1 MISARHFLPRL
12 LLFLLLA
19 AGSLFAGLL
28 FGSVDLSVSAI
39 AHVLLSPADDTTSQI
54 VWQLRL
60 PRVLAAFACG
70 GLLAL
75 AGALLQVLL
84 RNPLADPYILGVSG
98 GAAVGALTAM
108 LLGWGLVLVNLT
120 SLAGALTA
128 IAIVFGLS
136 FRSGNWNLY
145 RLLLTGVVLSAGCA
159 ALTTLILTLAPA
171 SDVKGML
178 FWLMGDVSRA
188 AGAEGLLSAWVTLV
202 IVAAISMIFSGSLN
216 VLSLGQMKAKT
227 LGVAVLPLQ
236 VGIYFGAALATV
248 AALMLAGVI
257 GFVGLI
263 IPHAIRLLG
272 INDYRWLLPLAIL
285 LGGSFLTLADTLART
300 LWAPQQLPVGAL
312 AALRGLSEVSTTK
325 SLPRPAASPMSG
337 RLARSR
343 SPPQPNSVMT
353 RPRPP
358 ACITK
363 SRANEVRFR
372 SASSV
377 WA

>member
-1 MISARHFLPRL
+1 MTSAIRPLPHL
-12 LLFLLLA
+12 FLFLLLA

-28 FGSVDLSVSAI
+28 FGSVDIPVASI
-39 AHVLLSPADDTTSQI
+39 ARVLLSPVAGDTTSQI

-60 PRVLAAFACG
+60 PRVLAAFVCG

-136 FRSGNWNLY
+136 FRSGDWNLY

-188 AGAEGLLSAWVTLV
+188 TGAEGLSFAWVIL
-202 IVAAISMIFSGSLN
+202 IILAAISMVFSGNLN

-272 INDYRWLLPLAIL
+272 INDYRWLLPLAML

-300 LWAPQQLPVGAL
+300 LWAPQQLPVGVLTAL
-312 AALRGLSEVSTTK
+312 LGVPLLLLLLSRK
-325 SLPRPAASPMSG
+325 R
-337 RLARSR
+337 
-343 SPPQPNSVMT
+343 
-353 RPRPP
+353 
-358 ACITK
+358 
-363 SRANEVRFR
+363 
-372 SASSV
+372 
-377 WA
+377 